1 MSVTDLIAP
10 AAKPRPQPPE
20 APRHLRLV
28 GNEEYAAIQR
38 RRRMRVGGVVLA
50 ASVIILLFAAVAM
63 HVVLAQN
70 QFRLSQVDT
79 QAAAQ
84 QAQYQRLRL
93 QVDRLEAPSR
103 IIGTAE
109 GRLGMAPPATATFLN
124 PSSAT
129 SGPAGPARATGGPAP
144 ATPPAGWSTIK
155 PQLVASP

>member
-1 MSVTDLIAP
+1 MSVTELIAP
-10 AAKPRPQPPE
+10 AAKPRPLPPE

-70 QFRLSQVDT
+70 QFRLDQVDT

-84 QAQYQRLRL
+84 QAKYQQLRL
-93 QVDRLEAPSR
+93 EVDRLEAPSR
-103 IIGTAE
+103 IMATAE
-109 GRLGMAPPATATFLN
+109 GRLGMVSPATVTFLN

-129 SGPAGPARATGGPAP
+129 SAPAGATRPTGGPAP